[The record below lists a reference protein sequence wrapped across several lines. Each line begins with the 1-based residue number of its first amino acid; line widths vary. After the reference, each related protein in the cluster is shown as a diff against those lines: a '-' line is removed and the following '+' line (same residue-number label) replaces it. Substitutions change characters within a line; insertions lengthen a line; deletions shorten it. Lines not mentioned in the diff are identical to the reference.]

1 MKLQY
6 ILSVPAASTAAI
18 TLPFGVAQVK
28 MRGSVSMSITGIGQI
43 SNAGINQ
50 CTSIRFPII
59 DGKSPCTFSAYNN
72 EANAANFYLFVE
84 ELGGIPDSDYFTGG
98 AASE

>member
-6 ILSVPAASTAAI
+6 ILSIPATSTAAI

-28 MRGSVSMSITGIGQI
+28 MRGSVSMPVIGIGQI

-59 DGKSPCTFSAYNN
+59 DGKSPCTFSAYNS

-98 AASE
+98 VASE

>member
-6 ILSVPAASTAAI
+6 ILSVPATSTAAI

-59 DGKSPCTFSAYNN
+59 DGKSPCTFSAYN

>member
-6 ILSVPAASTAAI
+6 IVSVPAKSTAAI

-28 MRGSVSMSITGIGQI
+28 LRGSVSMPITGIGQI
-43 SNAGINQ
+43 SNAGINE

-59 DGKSPCTFSAYNN
+59 DGKSPNVFSVYNS
-72 EANAANFYLFVE
+72 EANTANFYLFVE
-84 ELGGIPDSDYFTGG
+84 ELGGIPDPNYFTGG
-98 AASE
+98 VASE

>member
-6 ILSVPAASTAAI
+6 ILSVPATSTAAI

-59 DGKSPCTFSAYNN
+59 DGKSPCTFSAYNS
-72 EANAANFYLFVE
+72 EANSANFYLFVE
-84 ELGGIPDSDYFTGG
+84 ELGAIPDSDYFTGG